1 MVTIALAGV
10 PNAGKT
16 TLFNALTGDRQP
28 VGNWP
33 GATVARLEG
42 VWRRDASVR
51 ILDLPGVCSLSPYTP
66 EEAITRRVLTGE
78 RPDAILNLVDGASLE
93 RSLYLTTQLLEL
105 GLPMVVAVNRLDL
118 LEKRGQAL
126 DLDLLSA
133 RLGCPA
139 VAISAARGTG
149 VHQAAELAAQAAR
162 TGMPP
167 KPFPLFAHRV
177 EQALSDIGVLAHDY
191 LPQTGR
197 RWYLVKLFEGDPP
210 VQKALGVG
218 LALRQRMDLVVS
230 ACEEAVH
237 DDREELIAAG
247 RYAFAGQ
254 LARRCLTRGRESPS
268 LTARMD
274 KLLLHP
280 LLSLPLFLGTVLGT
294 FWLAVHWVGGWTDQ
308 WMAAFFQRA

>member
-51 ILDLPGVCSLSPYTP
+51 ILDLPGVCSLSPYTS

-139 VAISAARGTG
+139 VAISAARGTE

-162 TGMPP
+162 TGTPP
-167 KPFPLFAHRV
+167 KPFPLVSHRV
-177 EQALSDIGVLAHDY
+177 EQA
-191 LPQTGR
+191 
-197 RWYLVKLFEGDPP
+197 
-210 VQKALGVG
+210 
-218 LALRQRMDLVVS
+218 
-230 ACEEAVH
+230 
-237 DDREELIAAG
+237 
-247 RYAFAGQ
+247 
-254 LARRCLTRGRESPS
+254 
-268 LTARMD
+268 
-274 KLLLHP
+274 
-280 LLSLPLFLGTVLGT
+280 
-294 FWLAVHWVGGWTDQ
+294 
-308 WMAAFFQRA
+308 